1 MVYAEIRIRWIVKI
15 LIARALAQQTP
26 ILFLD
31 EPTAFLDWP
40 NRMETLLLL
49 KEIAVSEKKAILFSS
64 HDLELVMRFADV
76 IWVLDDD
83 RAFFSETREGILK
96 SGALKN
102 AFGGKYLEFLTK
114 KNGGESTVPQTT
126 ERI

>member
-1 MVYAEIRIRWIVKI
+1 M
-15 LIARALAQQTP
+15 
-26 ILFLD
+26 
-31 EPTAFLDWP
+31 
-40 NRMETLLLL
+40 LLLL
-49 KEIAVSEKKAILFSS
+49 KEIVVSEKKAVLFSS

-114 KNGGESTVPQTT
+114 KKAENQQSRKQQKGSEPDEKRRHASSV
-126 ERI
+126 